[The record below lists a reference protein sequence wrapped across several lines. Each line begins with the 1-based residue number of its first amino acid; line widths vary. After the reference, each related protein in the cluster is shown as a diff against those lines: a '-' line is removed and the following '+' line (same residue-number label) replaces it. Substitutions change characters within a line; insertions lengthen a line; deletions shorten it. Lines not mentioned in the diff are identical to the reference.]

1 MRQDTH
7 EPTTPH
13 SNIIQRKWNSY
24 NQNEQLI
31 IIAGAV
37 LSLLCGSAGY
47 YFWQQAW
54 DVPSHIMAGMFLL
67 VPVLYILLVLRVLAH
82 TIYFITNL
90 LPSNTVPSCYSNGFA
105 QRPAPSDRYC
115 GNCRFM
121 NDCYNS
127 SLGH

>member
-1 MRQDTH
+1 MHQDTH
-7 EPTTPH
+7 EPTTRRL
-13 SNIIQRKWNSY
+13 NIIQRKWNSY
-24 NQNEQLI
+24 SQNEQLV

-54 DVPSHIMAGMFLL
+54 DVPSHIMASMFLL
-67 VPVLYILLVLRVLAH
+67 VPVLYVLLVLRILAKI
-82 TIYFITNL
+82 IYFVTDL
-90 LPSNTVPSCYSNGFA
+90 LPSNTVPSCYSDAFA
-105 QRPAPSDRYC
+105 KRPAPSDRYC
-115 GNCRFM
+115 GDCPFM